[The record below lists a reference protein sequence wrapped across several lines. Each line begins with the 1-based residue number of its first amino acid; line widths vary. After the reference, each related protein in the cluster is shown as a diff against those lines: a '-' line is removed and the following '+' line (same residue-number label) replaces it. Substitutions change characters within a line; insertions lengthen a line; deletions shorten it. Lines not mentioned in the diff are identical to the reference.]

1 MTSVGESLLKGAQEA
16 LAYAKGRS
24 KAAISHKIAVPNQI
38 DVLAIRNNL
47 HMSRKAFSD
56 EFGFSLRTLEKWER
70 CERIPEGP
78 TRAYLLVISKNPD
91 AVRQALHNSSK

>member
-1 MTSVGESLLKGAQEA
+1 MSSISESLLKGAQEA
-16 LAYAKGRS
+16 LAYAQGTLRTGLV
-24 KAAISHKIAVPNQI
+24 HKVTIPNKI

-70 CERIPEGP
+70 GERTPEGP
-78 TRAYLLVISKNPD
+78 TRAYLLVIANNPE
-91 AVRQALHNSSK
+91 AVKRALHRAQ